1 MRDRYN
7 RQLQQLNTQLTEMG
21 AMCETAISAALKGLL
36 DNDPQQVKIA
46 FETDREIDKQEREIE
61 SLCLKLLLEQQPVAS
76 DLRMISS
83 AMKIISDMERIG
95 DQASD
100 IAQLSKHF
108 RSTSLP
114 AQTEMQTMAKSV
126 IKMVTASV
134 DSFIKKDMDIARK
147 VVEYDDKIDS
157 LFDQIKNQL
166 INNIANGRWDGNDC
180 LDTLMIAK
188 YLERIGDH
196 AENIAQW
203 VEYAVTGEYEF

>member
-36 DNDPQQVKIA
+36 DNDKNQLKIA
-46 FETDREIDKQEREIE
+46 FETDSEIDKQEREIE

-108 RSTSLP
+108 RTTALP

-134 DSFIKKDMDIARK
+134 DSFIKKDMNIARK

-166 INNIANGRWDGNDC
+166 INNITNGRWDGNDC